1 MDFQYVQDLLLDKAG
16 VVVDSEQQPAVEARI
31 KECAKAFG
39 FDSDQVFVEHLR
51 SSHYSR
57 LHRQLVEA
65 LVDQTTSF
73 FRDFPVFKFI
83 KNEAIPK
90 ITEDHRTDKTIR
102 IWSGACSSGQEVYSL
117 AIMFNE
123 SVAQVG
129 TWDVRIVG
137 SDMSKSLLDKASI
150 GIYSQAEIMRGVP
163 APVLLKNFTQDVNKY
178 EVKEQHRALVEFRQI
193 NLCSDWSVLPGKWE
207 YEPVFDIILLRNVL
221 SYFPEQKRRD
231 LLAKI
236 PFHMHSGSF
245 LILGKGEAVPD
256 GVLGFD
262 LCDEKLGIYRRN
274 DVVVPRVQA
283 PDVGVPSE
291 ASAAAAAPAAAAPA
305 AAAPA
310 AAAPAAAAPAAAAPA
325 AAAPAAAAPET
336 GTVLVGCKFKAIQS
350 VLDMV
355 LRDLDPDAHIYI
367 GVKKEPPPE
376 GALFQVVDMIPDWA
390 KKSDG

>member
-1 MDFQYVQDLLLDKAG
+1 MPLSVLDFQYVQDLLLDKAG
-16 VVVDSEQQPAVEARI
+16 VIVDSEQQPAVEARI

-90 ITEDHRTDKTIR
+90 ITEHHRSDKTIR

-123 SVAQVG
+123 SVSQVG
-129 TWDVRIVG
+129 GWDVRIVG
-137 SDMSKSLLDKASI
+137 SDMSKSLLDKAAI
-150 GIYSQAEIMRGVP
+150 GIYTQAEIMRGVP

-178 EVKEQHRALVEFRQI
+178 EVKEQHRNLVEFRQI
-193 NLCSDWSVLPGKWE
+193 NLCSDWNTLPGKWD
-207 YEPVFDIILLRNVL
+207 YEPVFDIVLLRNVL
-221 SYFPEQKRRD
+221 PYFSEERRKS
-231 LLAKI
+231 LLTKV
-236 PFHMHSGSF
+236 PFHMHEGSY
-245 LILGKGEAVPD
+245 LILGKGEQLPD

-262 LCDEKLGIYRRN
+262 LCDEKLGVYRRN
-274 DVVVPRVQA
+274 DVVVPHLDADALGAPSSQDEGQA
-283 PDVGVPSE
+283 PKGEAPSPSPEVP
-291 ASAAAAAPAAAAPA
+291 APAAAPVAASAATAPSEQG
-305 AAAPA
+305 P
-310 AAAPAAAAPAAAAPA
+310 
-325 AAAPAAAAPET
+325 
-336 GTVLVGCKFKAIQS
+336 VLVTCKFEALQNVI
-350 VLDMV
+350 DMV
-355 LRDLDPDAHIYI
+355 LRDLDPQSHIYI

-376 GALFQVVDMIPDWA
+376 GALFQVVDTIPDWA
-390 KKSDG
+390 KKK

>member
-1 MDFQYVQDLLLDKAG
+1 MPLSVLDFQYVQDLLLDKAG

-65 LVDQTTSF
+65 LIDQTTSF

-83 KNEAIPK
+83 KNEAIPS

-129 TWDVRIVG
+129 DWDVRIVG
-137 SDMSKSLLDKASI
+137 SDMSKSLLDKAAI
-150 GIYSQAEIMRGVP
+150 GIYTQAEIMRGVP

-193 NLCSDWSVLPGKWE
+193 NLCSDWSVLPGKWD

-221 SYFPEQKRRD
+221 SYFPEAKRKE

-236 PFHMHSGSF
+236 PFHMHAGSY
-245 LILGKGEAVPD
+245 LILGKGENIPE
-256 GVLGFD
+256 GVIGFD

-274 DVVVPRVQA
+274 DVVVPKFQSPELGA
-283 PDVGVPSE
+283 PTDIAP
-291 ASAAAAAPAAAAPA
+291 SAATPSAAAPSAAAPSAAAPVAAAPAAASSSD
-305 AAAPA
+305 
-310 AAAPAAAAPAAAAPA
+310 
-325 AAAPAAAAPET
+325 

-355 LRDLDPDAHIYI
+355 LRDLDPEAHIYI

-376 GALFQVVDMIPDWA
+376 GALFQVVDTIPDWA
-390 KKSDG
+390 KKP